1 LRNHTPL
8 LLAGAPVK
16 DRAVCGIRDGVD
28 DAGAAESLTQAHAI
42 GGNSRFRNRH
52 GEAGLSAKN
61 PFPEPRPP
69 PAAVL
74 G

>member
-1 LRNHTPL
+1 L
-8 LLAGAPVK
+8 LLAGAAAK
-16 DRAVCGIRDGVD
+16 NCAVSGIRDDVD
-28 DAGAAESLTQAHAI
+28 HAGAAESSLTQAHAI

-52 GEAGLSAKN
+52 GEAGLGAKN

-74 G
+74 A

>member
-1 LRNHTPL
+1 L
-8 LLAGAPVK
+8 LLAAAAAK
-16 DRAVCGIRDGVD
+16 NCAVSGIRDDVD
-28 DAGAAESLTQAHAI
+28 DAGAAGSLTQAHVIGVI

-52 GEAGLSAKN
+52 GEAGLGAKN

-74 G
+74 VA